1 MSNLSLARIMYGS
14 SEELRRGAGNSLP
27 ASIASFAPVATAQPH
42 ASLSEVLRRIWLR
55 LSTKA

>member
-14 SEELRRGAGNSLP
+14 GEELRRGAGNGLP
-27 ASIASFAPVATAQPH
+27 ANIASFAPVVATQPH

-55 LSTKA
+55 LSAKA